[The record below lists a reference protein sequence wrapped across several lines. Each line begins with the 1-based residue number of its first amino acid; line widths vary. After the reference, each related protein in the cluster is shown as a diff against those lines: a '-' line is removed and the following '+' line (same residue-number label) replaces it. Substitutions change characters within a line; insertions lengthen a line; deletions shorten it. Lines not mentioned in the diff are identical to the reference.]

1 MNKLEK
7 KERFVRLRAQGMP
20 YSEIEKEL
28 GHTKKTLIK
37 WERELR
43 EDIKKERAAE
53 IEHIRSV
60 YWVEKRE
67 RIDHL
72 RERRKRLHEEERRGD
87 LSEIS
92 MAKLIALESQTSEE
106 LKKEIQSLPVQ
117 FPRGALS
124 NSPTACETA
133 DDAMISP
140 EGLVNGQPAA
150 GLLATLAQGD
160 IRDMAHAII
169 VEQADLK
176 EALYEIANNATSESV
191 QVAAIKAIDAI
202 SGRTLALAQSTGVIA
217 TLSDERQIDE
227 VVAGWAAR
235 DSRELTDECI
245 RADNKAAHL
254 ADEAM
259 KAFQSGDLET
269 QERLFSEFDE
279 RKHQY
284 AIERMRDAILEV
296 RCPPTETGSNGDKAK
311 GKGGT
316 RSALYFSSSPS

>member
-92 MAKLIALESQTSEE
+92 MAKLIALESQTS
-106 LKKEIQSLPVQ
+106 
-117 FPRGALS
+117 
-124 NSPTACETA
+124 
-133 DDAMISP
+133 
-140 EGLVNGQPAA
+140 
-150 GLLATLAQGD
+150 
-160 IRDMAHAII
+160 
-169 VEQADLK
+169 
-176 EALYEIANNATSESV
+176 
-191 QVAAIKAIDAI
+191 
-202 SGRTLALAQSTGVIA
+202 
-217 TLSDERQIDE
+217 
-227 VVAGWAAR
+227 
-235 DSRELTDECI
+235 
-245 RADNKAAHL
+245 
-254 ADEAM
+254 
-259 KAFQSGDLET
+259 
-269 QERLFSEFDE
+269 
-279 RKHQY
+279 
-284 AIERMRDAILEV
+284 
-296 RCPPTETGSNGDKAK
+296 
-311 GKGGT
+311 
-316 RSALYFSSSPS
+316 